1 MTAIVQE
8 PVLSVVVTVVGG
20 GEVLRHFL
28 KAITSQDDPPPM
40 EVIVPYDATIPHTR
54 DLEREF
60 PSVRFVDMGYV
71 KTVRAEGTAAGEHE
85 LYDRRRE
92 AGLKAAKGEIL
103 SLTEDRAPPRSDWAK
118 NVVANHRRLPHA
130 VIGGAVECVSPAG
143 DMLNWGIYIADCS
156 RYAPPFEP
164 GPRQWITDVNVSY
177 KRRAIES
184 TRDMWE
190 HGYNEASVHWA
201 LMEKGETLWLADDMV
216 VLYQSIYPGFG
227 DALPVRFQWGRM
239 FGEAR
244 AKAVSLPKRLAY
256 AAIGPVIPAVLFLR
270 HANVMRKK
278 GKLGRFLRAAPATA
292 VLLTAWMAGE
302 LTGLI
307 TKRS

>member
-1 MTAIVQE
+1 MTAGAE
-8 PVLSVVVTVVGG
+8 TPVLSVVVTIVGG
-20 GEVLRHFL
+20 GEVLRNFL
-28 KAITSQDDPPPM
+28 RAITTQDQPPPM
-40 EVIVPYDATIPHTR
+40 EVIVPYDATIPETTAFAK
-54 DLEREF
+54 EF

-71 KTVRAEGTAAGEHE
+71 KTVRAEGTPAGEHE

-92 AGLKAAKGEIL
+92 AGLKASKGEIL
-103 SLTEDRAPPRSDWAK
+103 SLTEDRAPPRSDWAR
-118 NVVANHRRLPHA
+118 NVVQMHRELPHA

-156 RYAPPFEP
+156 RYAPPFES

-201 LMEKGETLWLADDMV
+201 LMDKGETLWLSDRMV
-216 VLYQSIYPGFG
+216 VLYQSIYPNFG
-227 DALPVRFQWGRM
+227 AALPVRFQWGRM

-244 AKAVSLPKRLAY
+244 AKAVSLPKRIAY
-256 AAIGPVIPAVLFLR
+256 TLIGPAIPFVLFAR
-270 HANVMRKK
+270 HGNVMRQK
-278 GKLGRFLRAAPATA
+278 GKFGRFLRAAPATM
-292 VLLTAWMAGE
+292 VLLFAWMSGE
-302 LTGLI
+302 LAGLI
-307 TKRS
+307 TKKS